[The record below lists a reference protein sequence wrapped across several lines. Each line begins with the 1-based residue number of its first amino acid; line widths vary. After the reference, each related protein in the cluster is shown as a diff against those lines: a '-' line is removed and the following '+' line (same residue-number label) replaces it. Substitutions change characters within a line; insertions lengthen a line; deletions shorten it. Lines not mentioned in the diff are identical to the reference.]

1 MSNQGM
7 FEKDFPNYTSAHSK
21 SSDARLAAAYP
32 NSPIH
37 SGVGINIEDFT
48 RSGVKTFYQNE
59 ALNNSFPEHSDF
71 KSGGYDYRLAPQIP
85 ADGMAAE
92 GEAAIGKPGS
102 TISASG
108 LGPNVATIDLSN
120 LGDITIVEA
129 GLMGVTPFVGE
140 GAGLSPKAA
149 SSRQNEELLETP
161 GNLGS
166 YS

>member
-1 MSNQGM
+1 M

-48 RSGVKTFYQNE
+48 RAGVKTFYQDE
-59 ALNNSFPEHSDF
+59 ALNNSFPERSDF
-71 KSGGYDYRLAPQIP
+71 NTGGYDYRLAPQIP

-92 GEAAIGKPGS
+92 GESSIGEPGS

-120 LGDITIVEA
+120 LGDVQVVES
-129 GLMGVTPFVGE
+129 GLMGITPFVGE
-140 GAGLSPKAA
+140 GASLSPKAA
-149 SSRQNEELLETP
+149 AGRQNDKLLENP